1 MNDRDKNKK
10 TKKQKKTSLD
20 SRFRKIQQKQE
31 RKKNF
36 FFAALISVTNRQLV
50 SFDFNQKEEKKNQRI
65 SKTQRIKIK

>member
-36 FFAALISVTNRQLV
+36 FFAALISVTNR
-50 SFDFNQKEEKKNQRI
+50 
-65 SKTQRIKIK
+65 